1 MNTPF
6 YRVGDS
12 REIDVTNKQTLY
24 QALSFAKKE
33 SETKGIR
40 FVDRMC
46 DPNSEEGYYI
56 IHLSGK
62 EIVLSTTGCVEV
74 MERRTIE
81 RFAKKFGFEIL
92 DRE

>member
-12 REIDVTNKQTLY
+12 REIDVENKQTLY
-24 QALSFAKKE
+24 QALTFAKKE
-33 SETKGIR
+33 SEIKGMR
-40 FVDRMC
+40 FIDRMY
-46 DPNSEEGYYI
+46 DPNSEEGYCI

-62 EIVLSTTGCVEV
+62 EIVISTTCIEV
-74 MERRTIE
+74 METRTIE

-92 DRE
+92 DRG